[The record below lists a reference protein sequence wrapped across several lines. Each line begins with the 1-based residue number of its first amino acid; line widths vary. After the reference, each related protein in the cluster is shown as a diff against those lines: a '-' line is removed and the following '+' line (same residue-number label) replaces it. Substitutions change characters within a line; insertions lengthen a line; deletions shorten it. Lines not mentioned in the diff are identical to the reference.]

1 MKTLLLKNA
10 RLKSLQADQVLFIG
24 EKAGYIQ
31 LLKYNIT
38 ADRYED
44 LKQLDK
50 NKLYNI
56 WKNDN
61 NFIFKPLAAE
71 TWEELNRYESETIK
85 KLYKLLEE

>member
-38 ADRYED
+38 ADRYEN

-56 WKNDN
+56 
-61 NFIFKPLAAE
+61 
-71 TWEELNRYESETIK
+71 
-85 KLYKLLEE
+85 

>member
-31 LLKYNIT
+31 SLKYNIT

-71 TWEELNRYESETIK
+71 TWEELNRYEPETIK

>member
-10 RLKSLQADQVLFIG
+10 KLKSLQADQVLFIG

-56 WKNDN
+56 WKNDS

-71 TWEELNRYESETIK
+71 TWEELNRYEPETIQ